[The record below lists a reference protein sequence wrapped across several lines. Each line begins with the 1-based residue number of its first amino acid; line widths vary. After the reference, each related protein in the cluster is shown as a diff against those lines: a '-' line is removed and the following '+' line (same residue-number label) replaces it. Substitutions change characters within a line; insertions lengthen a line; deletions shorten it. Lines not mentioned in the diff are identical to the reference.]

1 MLNKREIA
9 KKKKLAS
16 QYKGISYDTIRNEF
30 VVRYR
35 IGTDINNNPIYIK
48 PIKRYNDFEAAV
60 KCLSEYKE
68 LAALKLAR
76 RAIVTLKDI
85 EEIYIK
91 KHRKLMQESKNDKQN
106 EVAIKNSALIRN
118 IEKKLSTI
126 TLIKNNVPELYV
138 ADLKKVTNE
147 AFQEY
152 YSKVYNLGLKTIKK
166 KTITDYF
173 TRLPSILKDSENG
186 IKERINK
193 AAITTNEINTRFK
206 IQKIKDTT
214 KRDTNINL
222 LKDSRSYAIEELH
235 KLYVTAEKGNDR
247 TFLLLLLLIGTG
259 ARINEL
265 LNISVNKV
273 YTVNDTKKEYVVKN
287 EDGEAVISIP
297 FENYIVIHRQR
308 SRVTGKETYA
318 KTGVSNRPVV
328 LCQMIMDKLL
338 DFISKHKLKNNDKIF
353 FSTTVKDKSHSISDF
368 RAGELLRELE
378 QKAGVEHIKGR
389 INHAHRHDLITYFEN
404 VFQINEA
411 TVRFFVGHSPK
422 KNDAHIRYNMVGAED
437 IKKLGARR
445 FKAAQTAFLTTVM
458 YNYDVDKS
466 LQIFNEYNGKYE
478 TAPHKKRLNDG
489 TVEYEI
495 QEDNIDWE
503 KVYQMEQSGK
513 NLQEIKAELAIEERN
528 EDIFDEE
535 VGRIDGFLRQY
546 AYYKE
551 WRECLYNEYR
561 NASRDVRKR
570 FKTFDDYIEYHKS
583 EFLAD
588 TGSYM
593 DEEEINY
600 EMKVEEYM
608 KKEEVLKEYYN
619 LSENSEYRKNNTFA
633 DFKEDVGEE
642 SVIRD
647 EFKRYCIHKINYKN

>member
-1 MLNKREIA
+1 MLNKREMA

-16 QYKGISYDTIRNEF
+16 QHKGISYDTIRDEF

-35 IGTDINNNPIYIK
+35 IGTDINNRPIYIK

-91 KHRKLMQESKNDKQN
+91 KHKKLMQESKNDKQN

-186 IKERINK
+186 ITERINK
-193 AAITTNEINTRFK
+193 AAITTNEINTLFK
-206 IQKIKDTT
+206 IQKIKDTA

-235 KLYVTAEKGNDR
+235 KMYVTAEKGNDR

-273 YTVNDTKKEYVVKN
+273 YTANDTKKEYVVKN

-297 FENYIVIHRQR
+297 LENYIVIHRQR

-338 DFISKHKLKNNDKIF
+338 DFISRHKLKDNDKIF

-445 FKAAQTAFLTTVM
+445 FKAAQTAFLITVM

-466 LQIFNEYNGKYE
+466 LRIFNEYNGKYE
-478 TAPHKKRLNDG
+478 TEPYKKRLNDG
-489 TVEYEI
+489 TVSFTI
-495 QEDNIDWE
+495 QTDNIDWE
-503 KVYQMEQSGK
+503 KVYQMEQNGK

-535 VGRIDGFLRQY
+535 VGRIDGFLRTY
-546 AYYKE
+546 EYYKE
-551 WRECLYNEYR
+551 WRECLYSEYR
-561 NASRDVRKR
+561 NASREVRKR

-633 DFKEDVGEE
+633 DFKEDVAEE
-642 SVIRD
+642 SVIKYD
-647 EFKRYCIHKINYKN
+647 FKRYCIHKINYKN

>member
-9 KKKKLAS
+9 KKKKLAT

-35 IGTDINNNPIYIK
+35 IGTDINNRPIYIK

-445 FKAAQTAFLTTVM
+445 FKAAQTAFLITVM

-478 TAPHKKRLNDG
+478 TEPYKKRLNDG
-489 TVEYEI
+489 IIEYDI
-495 QEDNIDWE
+495 QEDSIDWE
-503 KVYQMEQSGK
+503 KVYQMEQNGK

-593 DEEEINY
+593 DEEEIDY

-633 DFKEDVGEE
+633 DFKEDVAEE
-642 SVIRD
+642 SVIKD
-647 EFKRYCIHKINYKN
+647 DFKRYCIHKINYKN